1 MRGKTA
7 HNQGNTLLVYHY
19 VLRSNT
25 LARKG
30 AVMALGDTF
39 KALSEALRRRILV
52 MLREGRMTAGD
63 IAKRLGITPAAL
75 SYHLSM
81 LKKCDLVTEYKVK
94 NYVYYELNTSVL
106 DEVALWFG
114 QLGGKKNENENKDPL
129 ADNAASDDNSG
140 GSGSVYAGQNAG
152 SL

>member
-1 MRGKTA
+1 MRG
-7 HNQGNTLLVYHY
+7 
-19 VLRSNT
+19 
-25 LARKG
+25 KG

-52 MLREGRMTAGD
+52 MLREGSMTAGD

-129 ADNAASDDNSG
+129 ADNDASGDNSS
-140 GSGSVYAGQNAG
+140 GSGTVYAGQNAG

>member
-1 MRGKTA
+1 
-7 HNQGNTLLVYHY
+7 
-19 VLRSNT
+19 
-25 LARKG
+25 
-30 AVMALGDTF
+30 MALGDTF

-129 ADNAASDDNSG
+129 ADNASSDDNSG
-140 GSGSVYAGQNAG
+140 GSGSVYGQNAG